1 MGKVDNALTISITLK
16 RRASCFNHIYLII
29 IHSKLIGALL
39 RMTGNLVLTIGSKF
53 MKQALLILSVLG
65 MGIAQADAAIE
76 MTYQQNNTSTH
87 TITNSSL
94 SQNYGSMRNIYST
107 NSGAHVSSNDEISQA
122 IDNLSAHAKQKEY
135 QLASL
140 TSRLSYERR
149 QQAGAT
155 PDSYSAPAIAAAQ
168 ASRVALSRSSGYC
181 ARYVRKALQSAG
193 YEFTPNP
200 SAYQYASRGTLSNA
214 GFAKISNDVQPQVG
228 DVVVYDRSSKHP
240 HGHIQIFDGADWI
253 SDFRQSSISPYSG
266 AYSYTTWRDSQYVDD
281 ASNRGIYL
289 AMAE

>member
-1 MGKVDNALTISITLK
+1 
-16 RRASCFNHIYLII
+16 
-29 IHSKLIGALL
+29 
-39 RMTGNLVLTIGSKF
+39 

-65 MGIAQADAAIE
+65 MGIAQTSGAAE
-76 MTYQQNNTSTH
+76 TTFQPNNTLSH
-87 TITNSSL
+87 TITNISVSN
-94 SQNYGSMRNIYST
+94 NYGSSRNIYST
-107 NSGAHVSSNDEISQA
+107 NSGAHVFSNDEISQA

-135 QLASL
+135 QLATL
-140 TSRLSYERR
+140 TNRLSYERQ
-149 QQAGAT
+149 QQASSAV
-155 PDSYSAPAIAAAQ
+155 PDRYSAPAIAAAN
-168 ASRVALSRSSGYC
+168 ASRVALSSSSGYC

-200 SAYQYASRGTLSNA
+200 SAYQYASRGTLASA
-214 GFAKISNDVQPQVG
+214 GFAKISNHMPPQIG

-240 HGHIQIFDGADWI
+240 HGHIQIFDGSDWV

-266 AYSYTTWRDSQYVDD
+266 VYNYTTWRDSQYVDD